1 MWGVGPD
8 VSPHCGPAPHPVVLT
23 TPCSAPQMWKAVVG
37 HDVSVKVEA
46 QSDDWD
52 TDPDFVV
59 SACRGVSVEGWHLLL
74 GTDVFLVL
82 H

>member
-1 MWGVGPD
+1 
-8 VSPHCGPAPHPVVLT
+8 
-23 TPCSAPQMWKAVVG
+23 MWKAVVG

>member
-1 MWGVGPD
+1 MTLLTVLL
-8 VSPHCGPAPHPVVLT
+8 PAPGGTAVPVM
-23 TPCSAPQMWKAVVG
+23 PCSALQMWKAVVG

-59 SACRGVSVEGWHLLL
+59 SACVGGQLGCSVWHRCVFSFALGEGL
-74 GTDVFLVL
+74 
-82 H
+82 